1 MKSSSRIYKK
11 TRYPKKIIKLLCYL
25 ESCSRH
31 LDDLLE
37 SYRYLQPE
45 GGPLSSENIEK
56 IFKIHQLEE
65 QMTEHSNEITW
76 HQRMLER
83 FQYEKNC
90 IEKGIEPS
98 FTFRKRSFG
107 YQARLPKAIM

>member
-56 IFKIHQLEE
+56 FLKFI
-65 QMTEHSNEITW
+65 SW
-76 HQRMLER
+76 
-83 FQYEKNC
+83 KNKWQNIAMKLLGIKEC
-90 IEKGIEPS
+90 LSAFNMKKNVLRKG
-98 FTFRKRSFG
+98 
-107 YQARLPKAIM
+107 